1 MLVCG
6 RKLLFNKLD
15 VDKRYTKRLGVLNIL
30 RNEVEIER
38 CVTVRQH
45 VLWITNRWMFLL
57 RYTWQ
62 LLVGNVCNA
71 QRHHCGL
78 PKGFLI
84 HCRASIEYIIVDC
97 TVGYRAQGGVH

>member
-1 MLVCG
+1 M
-6 RKLLFNKLD
+6 LFNKLD
-15 VDKRYTKRLGVLNIL
+15 VGKRFTKGLGVLSVL

-62 LLVGNVCNA
+62 LQVGNVYNA
-71 QRHHCGL
+71 QRHHYGL

-84 HCRASIEYIIVDC
+84 QCRASIEYIVVDC
-97 TVGYRAQGGVH
+97 TVGDRAQGGVR